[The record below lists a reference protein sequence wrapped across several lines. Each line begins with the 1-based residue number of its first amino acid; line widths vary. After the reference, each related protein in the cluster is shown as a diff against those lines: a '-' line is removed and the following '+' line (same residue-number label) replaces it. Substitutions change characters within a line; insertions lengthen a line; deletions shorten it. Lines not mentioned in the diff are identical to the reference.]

1 MIISSVFCILLLAV
15 FIFIK
20 PVIIILTKKQL
31 GNVFIQ
37 SRVAVGGCVIRPL
50 RGFSLL
56 DIEIKKQGVYDIKIK
71 EAAIRY
77 NFLKAGP
84 LKLFLKDT
92 GIYLNTPKK
101 EIREFAGSLN
111 LGRGSPPIFGS
122 VEISG
127 LALDLNTLDLVA
139 KATLSL
145 GLNLFTQ
152 NLDYLD
158 FKMDI
163 FKMLGVE
170 TQNFF
175 LKLYPNSGPGNF
187 SIAQMK
193 YDKLRVTD
201 IKGKLKLED
210 MVLSLYGV
218 SARTLDGDLQGDL
231 QGDLDL
237 KINQKAQ
244 YTLNLK
250 CADLDIERFVRDFNL
265 REKFDMSGRL
275 NGELRLEGKGAHLE
289 ILGGNFSTLKPGG
302 TLVIRDTKF
311 LENMARNSRQPL
323 DLLVESFK
331 NYRYNTGVMSLSFEE
346 GNIILKIEL
355 EGEAG
360 KRNLEVVLHDFSL
373 GKEEQ

>member
-1 MIISSVFCILLLAV
+1 MKRFIIILSVFCILLLAV
-15 FIFIK
+15 SIFIK

-31 GNVFIQ
+31 RNVFIQ
-37 SRVAVGGCVIRPL
+37 SRVAVGGCVLRPL
-50 RGFSLL
+50 RGVSLL

-71 EAAIRY
+71 EAAVRY
-77 NFLKAGP
+77 NLLKAGP

-122 VEISG
+122 LDVSK
-127 LALDLNTLDLVA
+127 LTLDLNTLDLTA

-145 GLNLFTQ
+145 GLNLLTQ

-163 FKMLGVE
+163 FKMPGVQTE
-170 TQNFF
+170 NVF
-175 LKLYPNSGPGNF
+175 LKLYPNSAAGNF

-201 IKGKLKLED
+201 IKGNLKLED
-210 MVLSLYGV
+210 MILSLYGV
-218 SARTLDGDLQGDL
+218 SARTLDGDLRADM
-231 QGDLDL
+231 DL
-237 KINQKAQ
+237 KINKQAQ

-275 NGELRLEGKGAHLE
+275 SGDLKLQGKGAHIE
-289 ILGGNFSTLKPGG
+289 ILGGNFSTLEPGG

-311 LENMARNSRQPL
+311 LENMARKSRQPL
-323 DLLVESFK
+323 DLLGESFK
-331 NYRYNTGVMSLSFEE
+331 DFRYNTGVMSLSFEE

-360 KRNLEVVLHDFSL
+360 KRNLKVVLHNFSL